1 MRASGQFG
9 LTPLTDNRKPSADL
23 EPQPHSRSRK
33 PSAPPRDGP
42 LTPNIREISAPSPLT
57 RGSDWGRQ
65 GDAQGDM
72 VQRRDSVSTRSRSLD
87 PVRQVRV
94 LIGGLAPCE

>member
-42 LTPNIREISAPSPLT
+42 LTPNNREISAPSPLT
-57 RGSDWGRQ
+57 GVVIGDGR
-65 GDAQGDM
+65 
-72 VQRRDSVSTRSRSLD
+72 VTPKVIWFSVGI
-87 PVRQVRV
+87 V
-94 LIGGLAPCE
+94 